1 MNMKQFIACLLFGAL
16 FGIIPP
22 PSPAQQN
29 QNAQHS
35 GQEIESLKKRVLVLE
50 NRLQTVENVE
60 KMELQAQLAEANAKL
75 ADAKA
80 KLVNTEFE
88 QFQRE
93 LRVDNDDRMRGWSLW
108 FFSILTTIVITS
120 GDAVWFSLKA
130 LIANN
135 VEKHLSGFKEGLK
148 ELEIQKN
155 QFRESEKE
163 NAAYRLEEIVLE
175 NHRRYPRDITVLRD
189 EALLDVFNDEKYDLE
204 LRYKA
209 AHVLVSRKSQ
219 QVISPILGLLNL
231 TVDSDAHVGSEAHL
245 LRDFV
250 DLLGRL
256 HTQAGYQGLREFLN
270 RLITENPKHKELLLT
285 ETVCSFARVS
295 VTLDMKN
302 SVSILRRAIPHF
314 ENANRSS
321 LVELAEQFDILNEPV
336 GIKEILT
343 VHNRNLPSHVKDKCL
358 ELLYKH
364 DPAFVEKWRARHTTD
379 DAESS

>member
-1 MNMKQFIACLLFGAL
+1 MKIFIVCLLLGAL
-16 FGIIPP
+16 VGVTPP
-22 PSPAQQN
+22 PVSPQQN
-29 QNAQHS
+29 QTSQQSA
-35 GQEIESLKKRVLVLE
+35 QEIEDLKKRVSELE
-50 NRLQTVENVE
+50 KQLKIVENIE
-60 KMELQAQLAEANAKL
+60 KMALAKNYT
-75 ADAKA
+75 DVKA
-80 KLVNTEFE
+80 KLIDAEFGKFE
-88 QFQRE
+88 RE
-93 LRVDNDDRMRGWSLW
+93 LRDTNDEQMREWGV
-108 FFSILTTIVITS
+108 FFLTIVSALGI
-120 GDAVWFSLKA
+120 AFWFGLKS

-189 EALLDVFNDEKYDLE
+189 EALLDVFDDEEYDLE

-209 AHVLVSRKSQ
+209 AHVLVSRQSQ
-219 QVISPILGLLNL
+219 QVIFPILGLLNL
-231 TVDSDAHVGSEAHL
+231 TVDSDAYVDFEAHR

-256 HTQAGYQGLREFLN
+256 HMQACYQGLREFLN
-270 RLITENPKHKELLLT
+270 RLITENPKHKDLLLT

-295 VTLDMKN
+295 ASLDVKN

-314 ENANRSS
+314 ENASRSA
-321 LVELAEQFDILNEPV
+321 LVELAEHLDILNEPM

-343 VHNRNLPSHVKDKCL
+343 VHDQNLPSDVKDKCL
-358 ELLYKH
+358 ELLEKH
-364 DPAFVEKWRARHTTD
+364 DSEFVKNWRARHTTD
-379 DAESS
+379 YPEP